1 MDRYS
6 SNRIEQPKVGIS
18 ACLTGEHVRYD
29 GGHKLH
35 HLINEQLRP
44 WLNLISFCPEAQ
56 AGLGTPRP
64 PVKLIQAGEQAD
76 SENQLIS
83 ALGVENPTLDV
94 THALT
99 NTSRAFAQATD
110 AELTAYIVKSRSPS
124 CGAGSTPLFDKNGD
138 QIATTDGLFVAQL
151 KAYQPQLL
159 IADEEWF
166 SSIERCEI
174 FIKNCYARYTKN
186 TEHRT

>member
-1 MDRYS
+1 VEHYS

-35 HLINEQLRP
+35 HLINEQLSP
-44 WLNLISFCPEAQ
+44 WLNLIVFCPEAQ

-64 PVKLIQAGEQAD
+64 PVKLVQTGEQAD
-76 SENQLIS
+76 SKHQLIS
-83 ALGVENPTLDV
+83 ALGVEDPALDV

-99 NTSRAFAQATD
+99 NTSQAFAQATG

-124 CGAGSTPLFDKNGD
+124 CGEGSTPLFDENDG

-174 FIKNCYARYTKN
+174 FIKNCYERYTKN
-186 TEHRT
+186 TEQRT